1 MKLMSL
7 LNEKVKPNR
16 FALRIAL
23 INLILGIELFF
34 MPFMLVLIKDA
45 LPQSSVLNQ
54 SGGGD
59 IIFLIAPLSFL
70 ITLVGLIMTIIAL
83 VKRKTPVPQDAPLTR
98 KNKTALVFT
107 ALFVLINLRMTLIV
121 IGLG

>member
-1 MKLMSL
+1 MNM
-7 LNEKVKPNR
+7 LNEQVKPNR
-16 FALRIAL
+16 FVLRIAL
-23 INLILGIELFF
+23 INLILGIEMFF
-34 MPFMLVLIKDA
+34 MPFMLVLIKDV

-59 IIFLIAPLSFL
+59 IIFVIAPVSFL

-107 ALFVLINLRMTLIV
+107 ALFVLINLRMTLMV